1 MMEKIKV
8 VQYGCGKMAKYILRY
23 LYEHGAQIV
32 GAIDVNPA
40 VVGQDVGDFAGL
52 GVKTGV
58 LISND
63 ADKVLDECSADVAIV
78 TLFSFI
84 GDIYEHME
92 KCVSRGINVITT
104 CEEAIYPWTTSAA
117 QINRLDALAKE
128 TGCTITGSGMQDI
141 FWINMVA
148 LVAGGC
154 HKITKIKGAYS
165 YNVDEYG
172 LALANAHGC
181 DLTPEEFEQKI
192 AHPTEFEPSYA
203 WNASEAICNKLG
215 LTIKSIT
222 QKHVPCVIDHDIY
235 SETLGKTIKAGRCIG
250 MSAVVTI
257 ETMQGIT
264 VEEETIGK
272 VYGPEDGDMCDSWS
286 TPVPP
291 WSTVCPACWLPL
303 PVMLPAISWSPTS
316 ISPTPWSITAKPNA
330 SALCR
335 RPVLPGGGFCVR
347 GRRVTVLSWSP
358 RKYQRRLC
366 CDVKVK
372 LIKLGVALVTRPRGR
387 ENSRVR
393 IGASAIRPLEYFP
406 FGLAV
411 HALRRLK
418 SACRGDAGWVLI
430 RLCGRYR
437 RMQRQ

>member
-117 QINRLDALAKE
+117 HINRLDALAKE

-203 WNASEAICNKLG
+203 WNASEAICSKLG

-272 VYGPEDGDMCDSWS
+272 VYGPEDGDMCDWLISGEPD
-286 TPVPP
+286 TEFHVVKPA
-291 WSTVCPACWLPL
+291 TVEHTCATVVNRLPSLLAAPAGYVTCDQLE
-303 PVMLPAISWSPTS
+303 
-316 ISPTPWSITAKPNA
+316 PNQY
-330 SALCR
+330 LTY
-335 RPVLPGGGFCVR
+335 PM
-347 GRRVTVLSWSP
+347 
-358 RKYQRRLC
+358 
-366 CDVKVK
+366 
-372 LIKLGVALVTRPRGR
+372 
-387 ENSRVR
+387 
-393 IGASAIRPLEYFP
+393 EYY
-406 FGLAV
+406 
-411 HALRRLK
+411 
-418 SACRGDAGWVLI
+418 C
-430 RLCGRYR
+430 
-437 RMQRQ
+437 